1 MERETIFIDVILP
14 LAVPNLYTYRIPFEL
29 NEFVCVGQRVVI
41 PFGRS
46 KLYTAIVKKI
56 HNTPPKYTTKYI
68 EFILDEQPIVTAI
81 QLKLWDWISEHYMC
95 HIGEVM
101 LAALPSSL
109 KLASETKV
117 LINDRFEGDL
127 SSLSDQEYLIKDA
140 LELRSVLS
148 LGEIGEILDIKTVYP
163 IVKRLIDKGVVVAE
177 EELKESYRPKKEKYV
192 ELAAEYQ
199 NEDKIEALF
208 DELKRAV
215 KQQEL
220 FMLYLQ
226 MSNYFANKVAVKKT
240 ELLNK
245 VSSSPAV
252 LKGLYEKG
260 ILTEYALE
268 IGRFKEYEGARNDTK
283 ELSDIQKSALS
294 SVEKSF
300 EEKDICLL
308 HGVTGSGKTEV
319 YVELINKHIANGEQV
334 LYLLPEIALTTQMIN
349 RLRKY
354 FGNKIGIY
362 HSKFSPNERVEV
374 WNAVL
379 KNKLHKYDVL
389 LGARSAVFLPFDNLG
404 LIIVDEEHET
414 SFKQYDPAPRYNA
427 RDTAYVLAKM
437 HGAKVLLGSA
447 TPSIETMYSANEG
460 KIGLVEM
467 KKRFGN
473 MQLPEILCADIGEH
487 KKKKKMHGIF
497 SEFLIKEMKEALERK
512 EQIIL
517 FQNRRGYAPRWTCEV
532 CGWVPMCTRCDVSLT
547 YHKYTHKLNCH
558 YCGYTIS
565 PPNKCDACGS
575 SEIKMLGFGTEKI
588 EEEISIHLSSD
599 VKIQRMD
606 LDTTRSKFAYQNII
620 NDFEN
625 REIDILV
632 GTQMVTKGLDFDNV
646 SLVGVLNADDMLY
659 YPDFRAFERA
669 YQLMTQVSGRAGR
682 KKHRGKVIIQT
693 HTPEHW
699 IIQKVMQNDY
709 DGMYDQELY
718 ERKNY
723 QYPPF
728 YRLIRLTVRHKEK
741 ETTDAASA
749 ELAKM
754 LQVKLGNRILGP
766 EYPSVPRIKN
776 VYNKM
781 VTIKF
786 ERSASVAKVKAYLLD
801 TLANLKQIDGYKSVR
816 VKIDVDPL

>member
-1 MERETIFIDVILP
+1 M
-14 LAVPNLYTYRIPFEL
+14 
-29 NEFVCVGQRVVI
+29 
-41 PFGRS
+41 
-46 KLYTAIVKKI
+46 
-56 HNTPPKYTTKYI
+56 
-68 EFILDEQPIVTAI
+68 
-81 QLKLWDWISEHYMC
+81 
-95 HIGEVM
+95 
-101 LAALPSSL
+101 
-109 KLASETKV
+109 
-117 LINDRFEGDL
+117 
-127 SSLSDQEYLIKDA
+127 
-140 LELRSVLS
+140 
-148 LGEIGEILDIKTVYP
+148 
-163 IVKRLIDKGVVVAE
+163 KG
-177 EELKESYRPKKEKYV
+177 
-192 ELAAEYQ
+192 
-199 NEDKIEALF
+199 
-208 DELKRAV
+208 
-215 KQQEL
+215 
-220 FMLYLQ
+220 
-226 MSNYFANKVAVKKT
+226 
-240 ELLNK
+240 
-245 VSSSPAV
+245 
-252 LKGLYEKG
+252 
-260 ILTEYALE
+260 
-268 IGRFKEYEGARNDTK
+268 
-283 ELSDIQKSALS
+283 
-294 SVEKSF
+294 
-300 EEKDICLL
+300 
-308 HGVTGSGKTEV
+308 
-319 YVELINKHIANGEQV
+319 
-334 LYLLPEIALTTQMIN
+334 
-349 RLRKY
+349 
-354 FGNKIGIY
+354 
-362 HSKFSPNERVEV
+362 
-374 WNAVL
+374 
-379 KNKLHKYDVL
+379 
-389 LGARSAVFLPFDNLG
+389 
-404 LIIVDEEHET
+404 
-414 SFKQYDPAPRYNA
+414 
-427 RDTAYVLAKM
+427 
-437 HGAKVLLGSA
+437 
-447 TPSIETMYSANEG
+447 
-460 KIGLVEM
+460 
-467 KKRFGN
+467 
-473 MQLPEILCADIGEH
+473 
-487 KKKKKMHGIF
+487 
-497 SEFLIKEMKEALERK
+497 ALERK

-682 KKHRGKVIIQT
+682 KKSRGKVIVQT
-693 HTPEHW
+693 HTPDHW

-741 ETTDAASA
+741 ETTDSASA

-776 VYNKM
+776 VYNKI

-786 ERSASVAKVKAYLLD
+786 ERNASVAKVKAYLLD
-801 TLANLKQIDGYKSVR
+801 NLANLKQIDGYKSVR

>member
-1 MERETIFIDVILP
+1 
-14 LAVPNLYTYRIPFEL
+14 
-29 NEFVCVGQRVVI
+29 
-41 PFGRS
+41 
-46 KLYTAIVKKI
+46 
-56 HNTPPKYTTKYI
+56 
-68 EFILDEQPIVTAI
+68 
-81 QLKLWDWISEHYMC
+81 
-95 HIGEVM
+95 M
-101 LAALPSSL
+101 LS
-109 KLASETKV
+109 
-117 LINDRFEGDL
+117 
-127 SSLSDQEYLIKDA
+127 
-140 LELRSVLS
+140 
-148 LGEIGEILDIKTVYP
+148 
-163 IVKRLIDKGVVVAE
+163 
-177 EELKESYRPKKEKYV
+177 
-192 ELAAEYQ
+192 
-199 NEDKIEALF
+199 
-208 DELKRAV
+208 
-215 KQQEL
+215 
-220 FMLYLQ
+220 
-226 MSNYFANKVAVKKT
+226 
-240 ELLNK
+240 
-245 VSSSPAV
+245 
-252 LKGLYEKG
+252 
-260 ILTEYALE
+260 
-268 IGRFKEYEGARNDTK
+268 
-283 ELSDIQKSALS
+283 
-294 SVEKSF
+294 
-300 EEKDICLL
+300 
-308 HGVTGSGKTEV
+308 
-319 YVELINKHIANGEQV
+319 
-334 LYLLPEIALTTQMIN
+334 
-349 RLRKY
+349 
-354 FGNKIGIY
+354 
-362 HSKFSPNERVEV
+362 
-374 WNAVL
+374 
-379 KNKLHKYDVL
+379 
-389 LGARSAVFLPFDNLG
+389 FLPFDNLG

-414 SFKQYDPAPRYNA
+414 SFKQHDPAPRYNA

-447 TPSIETMYSANEG
+447 TPSIETMYSAKEG

-497 SEFLIKEMKEALERK
+497 SEFLITEMKDALERK

-682 KKHRGKVIIQT
+682 KKRRGKVIVQT

-699 IIQKVMQNDY
+699 IIQKVIQNDY

-766 EYPSVPRIKN
+766 EYSSVPRIKN
-776 VYNKM
+776 VYNKI

-801 TLANLKQIDGYKSVR
+801 NLANLKQIDGYKSVR
-816 VKIDVDPL
+816 VKIDVDPI

>member
-14 LAVPNLYTYRIPFEL
+14 LSVPNLYTYRIPYEL
-29 NEFVCVGQRVVI
+29 NGFVCLGQRVVI

-56 HNTPPKYTTKYI
+56 HNTPPQYTTKYI

-127 SSLSDQEYLIKDA
+127 STLSDQEYLIKDA

-148 LGEIGEILDIKTVYP
+148 LAEIGEILDIKTVYP

-199 NEDKIEALF
+199 NEEKIEALF

-220 FMLYLQ
+220 LMLYLQ
-226 MSNYFANKVAVKKT
+226 MSNYFANKVEVKKT

-245 VSSSPAV
+245 ASSSPAV

-260 ILTEYALE
+260 VLTEYALE

-283 ELSDIQKSALS
+283 ELSDIQKLALS

-300 EEKDICLL
+300 EEKNICLL

-319 YVELINKHIANGEQV
+319 YVELINKHIAKGEQV

-354 FGNKIGIY
+354 FGDKIGIY

-414 SFKQYDPAPRYNA
+414 SFKQHDPAPRYNA

-447 TPSIETMYSANEG
+447 TPSIETMYSAKEG

-473 MQLPEILCADIGEH
+473 VQLPEILCADIGEH
-487 KKKKKMHGIF
+487 KKKKIMHGIF
-497 SEFLIKEMKEALERK
+497 SEFLITEMKDVLERK

-682 KKHRGKVIIQT
+682 KKHRGKVIVQT

-741 ETTDAASA
+741 EITDSASA

-754 LQVKLGNRILGP
+754 LQIKLGNRILGP
-766 EYPSVPRIKN
+766 EYASIPRIKN
-776 VYNKM
+776 VYNKI

-786 ERSASVAKVKAYLLD
+786 ERSASVAKVKGYLLNN
-801 TLANLKQIDGYKSVR
+801 LANLKQIDGYKSVR
-816 VKIDVDPL
+816 VKIDVDPI

>member
-1 MERETIFIDVILP
+1 MERETKFIDVILP

-29 NEFVCVGQRVVI
+29 NDFVCIGQRVVI

-46 KLYTAIVKKI
+46 KLYTAIVKNI
-56 HNTPPKYTTKYI
+56 HNTPPKYITKYI
-68 EFILDEQPIVTAI
+68 EFILDEHPIITAT

-117 LINDRFEGDL
+117 LLNERFEGDL
-127 SSLSDQEYLIKDA
+127 SNLSDQEFLIKDA

-148 LGEIGEILDIKTVYP
+148 LGEIGEILDRKTVYP

-192 ELAAEYQ
+192 ELAEEYQ
-199 NEDKIEALF
+199 NEDRIESLF

-220 FMLYLQ
+220 LMLYLQ
-226 MSNYFANKVAVKKT
+226 LSNYFINKEEVKKVD
-240 ELLNK
+240 LLK
-245 VSSSPAV
+245 KATSTPAV

-260 ILTEYALE
+260 ILTEYAVE
-268 IGRFKEYEGARNDTK
+268 IGRFREYEGQRDDAK
-283 ELSDIQKSALS
+283 KLSSDQEVALS
-294 SVEKSF
+294 SIEKSF

-319 YVELINKHIANGEQV
+319 YVELINKHIEKGEQV

-354 FGNKIGIY
+354 FGDRIGIY
-362 HSKFSPNERVEV
+362 HSKFSPSERVEV

-379 KNKLHKYDVL
+379 KGKLHKYDVI

-447 TPSIETMYSANEG
+447 TPSIETMYSAKDG

-467 KKRFGN
+467 QKRFGD
-473 MQLPEILCADIGEH
+473 MQLPEIQCADISEH

-497 SEFLIKEMKEALERK
+497 SEFLINEMKDVLGRK

-588 EEEISIHLSSD
+588 EEEITIHLSSD

-646 SLVGVLNADDMLY
+646 SLVGILNADDMLY

-682 KKHRGKVIIQT
+682 KKRRGKVIVQT
-693 HTPEHW
+693 HTPDHW

-709 DGMYDQELY
+709 NGMYDQELY

-741 ETTDAASA
+741 DVTDAASA

-766 EYPSVPRIKN
+766 EYPSIPRIKN
-776 VYNKM
+776 VYNKL

-786 ERSASVAKVKAYLLD
+786 ERNASVKKVKAYLLD
-801 TLANLKQIDGYKSVR
+801 NLANLKQDDRYKSVR